1 MPSCP
6 VFYQTPPQAQEPE
19 LWQREGEILNLG
31 FAPVCQGDEEEA
43 PGRGLG
49 AHRSP
54 WGAAPQTSKQHLAG
68 ALMGGTAAMRPGN
81 LLGH

>member
-43 PGRGLG
+43 PGRGLVHTEALG
-49 AHRSP
+49 EQPHRPASSTWQGPP
-54 WGAAPQTSKQHLAG
+54 WVGQQP
-68 ALMGGTAAMRPGN
+68 
-81 LLGH
+81 